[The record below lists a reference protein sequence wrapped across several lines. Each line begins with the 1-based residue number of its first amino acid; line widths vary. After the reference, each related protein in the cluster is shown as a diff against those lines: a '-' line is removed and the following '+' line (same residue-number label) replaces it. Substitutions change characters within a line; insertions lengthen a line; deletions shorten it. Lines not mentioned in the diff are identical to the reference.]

1 MARTAP
7 RIFSTI
13 EDTGNLNPV
22 TIARENY
29 RCRLCHL
36 TPRFSAS
43 SVDTVRVS
51 REGQPGV
58 VEIALDQLTPQ
69 SVARVFSVIFFLLAT

>member
-1 MARTAP
+1 MAYQ
-7 RIFSTI
+7 SS
-13 EDTGNLNPV
+13 
-22 TIARENY
+22 
-29 RCRLCHL
+29 
-36 TPRFSAS
+36 RFSAS

-69 SVARVFSVIFFLLAT
+69 SIAGVFSVSFFFFFAQLDPGIVC